1 MLVRTLVSIV
11 NLAIFGVIIAL
22 EFLLPA
28 LGGYLFWIIIAYFVG
43 TLFFFRSPA
52 MSRQVSFG
60 RPKPVAPPAPLPSST
75 GAAPPTSAS
84 SSLGFC
90 VHCGTL
96 LSPGQIAC
104 PSCGRSQPVY

>member
-1 MLVRTLVSIV
+1 MLVRSLVSIV

-22 EFLLPA
+22 EFLLPT

-43 TLFFFRSPA
+43 TLFFFRSPV
-52 MSRQVSFG
+52 MSRQITFG
-60 RPKPVAPPAPLPSST
+60 RPKPASTPTPLPSSSGGT
-75 GAAPPTSAS
+75 PLS
-84 SSLGFC
+84 SNALGFC

-104 PSCGRSQPVY
+104 PSCGRSQPVF

>member
-22 EFLLPA
+22 EFLLPT

-43 TLFFFRSPA
+43 TLFFFRSPV
-52 MSRQVSFG
+52 MSRPITFG
-60 RPKPVAPPAPLPSST
+60 KPKPAAPNAPLPSSA
-75 GAAPPTSAS
+75 GAASSSS

-104 PSCGRSQPVY
+104 PSCGRNQPVF